1 MTNRLKELS
10 KLGQSIWYDNI
21 RRDMLIDGEFQDLI
35 EAGILGVTSNPT
47 IFEKAIAGSSDYD
60 DQLQELVDQGQDLD
74 KMYEKL
80 VLADIG
86 SAADQLRP
94 VFEQSNGLDGY
105 VSLEV
110 RPTLAADTQQT
121 VAEARRLFHTLA
133 RPNIMIKVPAT
144 PEGIPAV
151 ETLIAEGI
159 NINITLIFSL
169 KHYEAVT
176 DAYLSGL
183 EQRLSAGEDISQVAS
198 VASFFVSRV
207 DTMVDKALDEAGN
220 SSLKGKIAVAN
231 AKVAYARFKD
241 IFSGERWEKLAAAGA
256 RVQRPLWASTG
267 TKNPQYSDTL
277 YVDELIGADTVNTVP
292 PATLEAVID
301 HGQTLPS
308 IEEDLLGA
316 KHQLEKLDDLGI
328 DLEAVTE
335 QLQVDGVIA
344 FAKSFETLMLSIAD
358 KRDQLVGNGD

>member
-1 MTNRLKELS
+1 
-10 KLGQSIWYDNI
+10 
-21 RRDMLIDGEFQDLI
+21 
-35 EAGILGVTSNPT
+35 
-47 IFEKAIAGSSDYD
+47 
-60 DQLQELVDQGQDLD
+60 
-74 KMYEKL
+74 
-80 VLADIG
+80 
-86 SAADQLRP
+86 
-94 VFEQSNGLDGY
+94 
-105 VSLEV
+105 
-110 RPTLAADTQQT
+110 
-121 VAEARRLFHTLA
+121 
-133 RPNIMIKVPAT
+133 
-144 PEGIPAV
+144 
-151 ETLIAEGI
+151 
-159 NINITLIFSL
+159 
-169 KHYEAVT
+169 
-176 DAYLSGL
+176 
-183 EQRLSAGEDISQVAS
+183 LSAGEDISQVAS

-231 AKVAYARFKD
+231 AKFAYARFKD

-277 YVDELIGADTVNTVP
+277 YVDELIGPDTVNTVP

-308 IEEDLLGA
+308 IEEELLGA

-328 DLEAVTE
+328 NLDEVTE